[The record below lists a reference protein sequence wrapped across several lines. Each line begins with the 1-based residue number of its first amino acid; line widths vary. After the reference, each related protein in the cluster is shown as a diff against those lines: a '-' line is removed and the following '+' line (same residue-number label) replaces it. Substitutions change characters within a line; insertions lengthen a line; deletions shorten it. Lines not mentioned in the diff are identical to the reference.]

1 MSKQAGASPR
11 CYRIRVTYPTSISN
25 INEQKNQFT
34 NAYIKHLDSD
44 EFGGRFSQC
53 SGPITSTVFQINTEG
68 RSEGFGFVIKN
79 NVGASEAI
87 ETRHDGRRN
96 GDGRPIASAQKE
108 D

>member
-1 MSKQAGASPR
+1 MQDGASP
-11 CYRIRVTYPTSISN
+11 CCCRIRVTYATSISD
-25 INEQKNQFT
+25 IDEQKNQLT
-34 NAYIKHLDSD
+34 NAYIKHLDPD

-53 SGPITSTVFQINTEG
+53 SGPITSIVFRIDTEG